1 MLEVEAVKAWIVDFL
16 VSLLDT
22 DPDSIKGDTRFHV
35 MGLDSVDAVVM
46 AGAMEEH
53 FNVEIDAALFLRN
66 STIDSLI
73 ADLQSSGLAG

>member
-1 MLEVEAVKAWIVDFL
+1 MLKAESVRAWIIDFL

-22 DPDSIKGDTRFHV
+22 DPHSIKGDTRFHV

-66 STIDSLI
+66 STIDSLV
-73 ADLQSSGLAG
+73 ADLQSSGIVE

>member
-1 MLEVEAVKAWIVDFL
+1 MLDSELVRTWIVDFL
-16 VSLLDT
+16 VSLLKSDHGE
-22 DPDSIKGDTRFHV
+22 IKGDTRFNV

-53 FNVEIDAALFLRN
+53 FDVELDAALFLRN

-73 ADLQSSGLAG
+73 ADLKSSGIAE